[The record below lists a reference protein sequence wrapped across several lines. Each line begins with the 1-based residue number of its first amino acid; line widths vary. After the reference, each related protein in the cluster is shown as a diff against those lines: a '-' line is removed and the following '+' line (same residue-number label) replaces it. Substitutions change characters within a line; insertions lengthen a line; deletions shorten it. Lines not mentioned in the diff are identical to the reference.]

1 MRQIRIKRNAMLEIR
16 SRVLGR
22 AFRNLPVPAFI
33 VDGHRTVVAMNREAS
48 AAVGLPAEA
57 VVGKM
62 TCREVCACR
71 VPLVDC
77 PFKQALR
84 EPAAGYRVRVDM
96 APNGRRRTVLERL
109 HAFHD
114 PERDETMAA
123 LVWIRDRRWRSSRK
137 SAGGG

>member
-1 MRQIRIKRNAMLEIR
+1 MLEIR
-16 SRVLGR
+16 SKTLSQ
-22 AFRNLPVPAFI
+22 AFQRLPMPAFI
-33 VDGHRTVVAMNREAS
+33 VDGHRTVVAMNRQAARATGVS
-48 AAVGLPAEA
+48 AAEA
-57 VVGKM
+57 VGRM

-77 PFKQALR
+77 PLKKALQ

-96 APNGRRRTVLERL
+96 APNGRKRTVLERL

-114 PERDETMAA
+114 PDRDERMAA
-123 LVWIRDRRWRSSRK
+123 LLWIRDRRWRGSRK